1 MANRRIEMYEYRHVI
16 HNMRQGL
23 SDRAIAKAGCMGR
36 AKCAFIR
43 SIAEEQGWLADG
55 PLAEE
60 EKIAAIVRE
69 RMSPRPVQASISE
82 PYDEH
87 IRRWV
92 EQGVQGTT
100 IYQALVDQ
108 FGFTGSYSSVRR
120 RVRKLRS
127 AAPRTTCMLVF
138 APGEAAQV
146 DFGKGPVITDARSGK
161 VIQSWIFVMTL
172 CYSRHMYAEIVS
184 DQRIETWLGCHRRAF
199 SFFGGVVK
207 KIILDNLKSAITE
220 ACYTDPLVQRSY
232 GELAEGYGFVISPC
246 PVRDPKKKGRV
257 ESGVKYVKNNF
268 VPLRT
273 FRSLTDSNQQLTRWI
288 MEHAAERIHGTTY
301 RKPLE
306 MFSETEKAFLQPLPD
321 VPVDIGIWT
330 KVKVQS
336 NCHVQFEK
344 AYYSVPFDLVQQQ
357 VMLKA
362 TDSLVKIYRDF
373 QLVATHPRLKEAGA
387 QSTIDDHLPP
397 QARAYKQHDPQWCLE
412 QAQRIGCHCLGVVRR
427 LLEDTIVDRLR
438 AAQCVIGLEAK
449 VGANRLEAACHRALH
464 FNTTAYRMIK
474 SILNQGLDR
483 KPIEDDPHVI
493 EFPSAYRG
501 GGRFLRH
508 PLHREGGR
516 P

>member
-1 MANRRIEMYEYRHVI
+1 MANRRIEMFEYRHVI

-23 SDRAIAKAGCMGR
+23 SDRAIAKAGRVGR

-43 SIAEEQGWLADG
+43 SIAEEQGWLMDG
-55 PLAEE
+55 ALPEE
-60 EKIAAIVRE
+60 GQIAAIVRE
-69 RMSPRPVQASISE
+69 RMRPRPVQVSISE

-108 FGFTGSYSSVRR
+108 FGFTGSYWSVRR

-127 AAPRTTCMLVF
+127 TDPKTTCMLSF

-146 DFGKGPVITDARSGK
+146 DFGKGPLITDVRSGK
-161 VIQSWIFVMTL
+161 VIRSWIFVMTL
-172 CYSRHMYAEIVS
+172 CYSRHMYAEIVG
-184 DQRIETWLGCHRRAF
+184 DQRLETWLGCHRRAF
-199 SFFGGVVK
+199 SFFVGVPK
-207 KIILDNLKSAITE
+207 KIILDNLKSAIAK

-232 GELAEGYGFVISPC
+232 AELAEGYGFVISPC

-273 FRSLTDSNQQLTRWI
+273 FRSLTDANQQLMRWN
-288 MEHAAERIHGTTY
+288 MEHAAVRIHGTTY
-301 RKPLE
+301 RKPFE
-306 MFSETEKAFLQPLPD
+306 VYTETEKALLQPLPD
-321 VPVDIGIWT
+321 VPVEIGLWT

-336 NCHVQFEK
+336 NGHVQFEK
-344 AYYSVPFDLVQQQ
+344 AYYSVPFDLVQQELL
-357 VMLKA
+357 LKA
-362 TDSLVKIYRDF
+362 TDSLVKLYRDF
-373 QLVATHPRLKEAGA
+373 QLVATHPRLREAGA
-387 QSTIDDHLPP
+387 QSTVDDHLPP
-397 QARAYKQHDPQWCLE
+397 QARAYKEHDPQWCLE
-412 QAQRIGCHCLGVVRR
+412 QAERIGPHCLEVVRR

-438 AAQCVIGLEAK
+438 AAQCVVGLEAK
-449 VGANRLEAACHRALH
+449 VGADRLEAACRRALH

-474 SILNQGLDR
+474 SILHQGLDR
-483 KPIEDDPHVI
+483 KPIEDSPHVV

-508 PLHREGGR
+508 PLHHQGGR

>member
-1 MANRRIEMYEYRHVI
+1 MFEYRHMI

-23 SDRAIAKAGCMGR
+23 SDRAIAKTGHLGR
-36 AKCAFIR
+36 GKCAFLR
-43 SIAEEQGWLADG
+43 SIAEEQGWLADASL
-55 PLAEE
+55 PEE
-60 EKIAAIVRE
+60 EQIAAIVRE
-69 RMSPRPVQASISE
+69 RMSPRPSQASISE

-127 AAPRTTCMLVF
+127 TAPRATCMLAF

-146 DFGKGPVITDARSGK
+146 DFGKGPVITDANSGR
-161 VIQSWIFVMTL
+161 VIRSWIFVMTL

-184 DQRIETWLGCHRRAF
+184 DQCLETWLGCHRRAF
-199 SFFGGVVK
+199 SFFNGVLK
-207 KIILDNLKSAITE
+207 KVILDNLKSAITE

-232 GELAEGYGFVISPC
+232 AELAEGYGFVISPC
-246 PVRDPKKKGRV
+246 PVRDPQKKGRV

-268 VPLRT
+268 VPLKT
-273 FRSLTDSNQQLTRWI
+273 FRSLTDANQQLMRWI
-288 MEHAAERIHGTTY
+288 MEHAGARIHGTTY
-301 RKPLE
+301 RQPIEVFTK
-306 MFSETEKAFLQPLPD
+306 TEKAFLKPLPD
-321 VPVDIGIWT
+321 VPVEIGIWT
-330 KVKVQS
+330 RVKVQS
-336 NCHVQFEK
+336 NCHVQFAK
-344 AYYSVPFDLVQQQ
+344 AYYSVPFDLVQQELL
-357 VMLKA
+357 LKA
-362 TDSLVKIYRDF
+362 TDSLVRLYRDF
-373 QLVATHPRLKEAGA
+373 HLVATHPRLKEAGA

-397 QARAYKQHDPQWCLE
+397 QARAYKQHDPHWCLG
-412 QAQRIGCHCLGVVRR
+412 QAERIGPHCVEVVQR

-438 AAQCVIGLEAK
+438 AAQCVVGLEAK
-449 VGANRLEAACHRALH
+449 VGANRLEAACKRALH

-474 SILNQGLDR
+474 SILKQGLDQ
-483 KPIEDDPHVI
+483 KPLEDHPHVV

-501 GGRFLRH
+501 DGRFLRY
-508 PLHREGGR
+508 PLHQQGGK